1 LSTLENR
8 KVPIVGG
15 YRVHASRFTFLLW
28 GHHLHCRRFRAG
40 EGDDMKTISLSKSIG
55 MALAIFSTAAF
66 TSLAGDKEERGQLS
80 AKDYKF
86 AKEAAAGGMMEV
98 QGGELAQ
105 TKGSNPNVKK
115 FGTRMVQDHG
125 KVNQEL
131 TSILAQKGATLD
143 TEKKHH
149 GKLADL
155 EKLSGNEF
163 DVAYAKQ
170 MVEDHKKDLK
180 EFKKAAE
187 DADDAEIRAFASKT
201 ATVISEHLQQANEML
216 ASVSGSTTRTPSG
229 SQ

>member
-1 LSTLENR
+1 
-8 KVPIVGG
+8 
-15 YRVHASRFTFLLW
+15 
-28 GHHLHCRRFRAG
+28 
-40 EGDDMKTISLSKSIG
+40 
-55 MALAIFSTAAF
+55 
-66 TSLAGDKEERGQLS
+66 
-80 AKDYKF
+80 
-86 AKEAAAGGMMEV
+86 
-98 QGGELAQ
+98 
-105 TKGSNPNVKK
+105 VKK
-115 FGTRMVQDHG
+115 FGARMVQDHG
-125 KVNQEL
+125 KATQEL

-149 GKLADL
+149 AKLADL
-155 EKLSGNEF
+155 EKLSGSEF

-216 ASVSGSTTRTPSG
+216 ASVNSGSTTRTPSG